1 MPNES
6 SLKIR
11 LNMKEDNGQSQ
22 KILKLPVPAQVESQA
37 LLFTNKMPVYYTC
50 RLHGRFIALYAC
62 YWGYWFGNA
71 GESIETI
78 KLEFV
83 DLKESAKIKAE
94 IGNGWFC
101 W

>member
-11 LNMKEDNGQSQ
+11 LNMKEDNGQSK

-37 LLFTNKMPVYYTC
+37 LLFTNKMRVYYTC

-62 YWGYWFGNA
+62 YWGHCFGIA
-71 GESIETI
+71 GESIERKKI
-78 KLEFV
+78 EFV
-83 DLKESAKIKAE
+83 GLKESAKKTG
-94 IGNGWFC
+94 GNYW
-101 W
+101 